1 MSASLDLSQST
12 LDRIR
17 HDLVGLKMPRAL
29 EALDQIVRR
38 LEHGEIAALEAIDML
53 LSEELTLRE
62 NSRIKT
68 ALRM

>member
-1 MSASLDLSQST
+1 MTGSLDLNTST

-38 LEHGEIAALEAIDML
+38 LEQSEIGRRGPPEHRRVVHAGAFG
-53 LSEELTLRE
+53 R
-62 NSRIKT
+62 
-68 ALRM
+68 